1 MRKSRVIGYAIAAI
15 LSVGTVAQAQSTP
28 TQPDHPR
35 HGQGRGARGVRGGPG
50 GAGLLRGTTLS
61 DAEKAKVKEI
71 HAKYVAEG
79 KTLRE
84 SLRPAMQE
92 VRAARQKRDSAAVQ
106 AALAKTAGDRQK
118 LEALMQ
124 RQRAE
129 IRAALTTAN
138 QKVFDANVKQ
148 LEQRRAEWN
157 ERGKGERGGRAGLR
171 GRRGARQS

>member
-1 MRKSRVIGYAIAAI
+1 MRKSRMIGYAVAAI

-28 TQPDHPR
+28 TQPDHQR
-35 HGQGRGARGVRGGPG
+35 HGMGRGARGVRGGPG
-50 GAGLLRGTTLS
+50 GAGLLRGATLS

-71 HAKYVAEG
+71 HAKYVAEA

-84 SLRPAMQE
+84 SLRPAMQD
-92 VRAARQKRDSAAVQ
+92 VRAARQKRDSAGAR
-106 AALAKTAGDRQK
+106 AAWEKTAGDRQK

-129 IRAALTTAN
+129 IRAALTPAN
-138 QKVFDANVKQ
+138 QKVFDANATK
-148 LEQRRAEWN
+148 LEQRRAEMK

-171 GRRGARQS
+171 GRRGVRQS